1 MNDPPVP
8 ELGGYDPDR
17 YDGWTLEEIIA
28 GVARH
33 DAPPVEAGVAGSL

>member
-17 YDGWTLEEIIA
+17 YDGWTLVSVRNDRE
-28 GVARH
+28 
-33 DAPPVEAGVAGSL
+33 SLKSVTGGA

>member
-17 YDGWTLEEIIA
+17 YDGWTLDDDHRRRCA
-28 GVARH
+28 ARL
-33 DAPPVEAGVAGSL
+33 SNS